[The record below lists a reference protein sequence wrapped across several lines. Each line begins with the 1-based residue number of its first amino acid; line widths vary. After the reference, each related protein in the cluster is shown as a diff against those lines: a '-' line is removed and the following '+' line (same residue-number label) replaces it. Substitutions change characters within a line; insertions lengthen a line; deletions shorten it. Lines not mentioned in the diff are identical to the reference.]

1 MFALRLDTAINSMV
15 QNFFRNSALPLVRR
29 NTAMFVTVK
38 LTMAEDFNHPSMR
51 EAAAHFMFQSN
62 GTQVLVGSQ
71 VSERA
76 VIPDHHNWKFEAHS
90 GSADCLM
97 AITRVLLT
105 QDLCLRK
112 QLCVTLGHPVHSTG
126 DIFSVQFRETT
137 DVNIAMSNRIE
148 LVFPKAA

>member
-1 MFALRLDTAINSMV
+1 MFTLRLDNVINSMV
-15 QNFFRNSALPLVRR
+15 QDFFRNVALQHIRR
-29 NTAMFVTVK
+29 NTVMFVTAK
-38 LTMAEDFNHPSMR
+38 LTMADDVNSLNVR

-76 VIPDHHNWKFEAHS
+76 VIPDHHNWKLESHS

-97 AITRVLLT
+97 AITRVLLS
-105 QDLCLRK
+105 QDLLLRE
-112 QLCVTLGHPVHSTG
+112 QLCMTLDSPAHATG

-137 DVNIAMSNRIE
+137 DVNIAMRTRIE
-148 LVFPKAA
+148 LTFRDAA